1 MPDINRDDL
10 GSAVLQH
17 AIGESTRRGSGIKN
31 TSTGNDVL
39 QCKVFDCAFKLC
51 SGSAHKL
58 GRRSVDE
65 DCLRGVDHPRGFRGR
80 RTTDSDATGGDIG
93 LGALARRCEA
103 TTYKFEIK
111 STASPHRW

>member
-1 MPDINRDDL
+1 
-10 GSAVLQH
+10 
-17 AIGESTRRGSGIKN
+17 
-31 TSTGNDVL
+31 
-39 QCKVFDCAFKLC
+39 
-51 SGSAHKL
+51 
-58 GRRSVDE
+58 VDE
-65 DCLRGVDHPRGFRGR
+65 DCLRGVDHARGFRGR